1 MIKRTSFAAA
11 LLVISFVVAVVV
23 TPSVSAYDVTGT
35 FCDEAPDPKPAI
47 CYADKPTENP
57 IVGADGL
64 LTTVVGFFALI
75 TGIIS
80 VIVIILMGFRYV
92 TANGD
97 ANKAA
102 SARQGIIYA
111 IAGLIVALL
120 AQAIVMFVLN
130 KLE

>member
-1 MIKRTSFAAA
+1 MKNAFIILATMFMGVV
-11 LLVISFVVAVVV
+11 LLLPVSQEVVYSVGLTDAFCANGGGS
-23 TPSVSAYDVTGT
+23 TELCNGDDPSS
-35 FCDEAPDPKPAI
+35 
-47 CYADKPTENP
+47 NP

-64 LTTVVGFFALI
+64 LTVVVRFFALI

-120 AQAIVMFVLN
+120 AQTIVAYVLT
-130 KLE
+130 KMG